1 MQQVFSLKHKTIL
14 VTGASSGIGKQTAIN
29 ISNMNGNVIISGRN
43 KERLQHTLSEMQG
56 KHSMICSDLT
66 KKEKMLDLIEQLPVL
81 DGFVH
86 CAGISKPLPI
96 KFIKQS
102 YLQDI
107 QAINF
112 ESAAILSSFLLK
124 KKKLNKQASIVF
136 VSSIAAQHPYKG
148 GAAYAASKAA
158 LEAFARTLALEVA
171 HRKIR
176 VNCIAPAMVQTQMY
190 EATKAAVSAKAME
203 KDAARYP
210 LGIGQSDD
218 VANTS
223 IFLLS
228 DASKWITGQTIRLDG
243 GLMLGA

>member
-1 MQQVFSLKHKTIL
+1 M
-14 VTGASSGIGKQTAIN
+14 
-29 ISNMNGNVIISGRN
+29 
-43 KERLQHTLSEMQG
+43 
-56 KHSMICSDLT
+56 
-66 KKEKMLDLIEQLPVL
+66 
-81 DGFVH
+81 
-86 CAGISKPLPI
+86 
-96 KFIKQS
+96 
-102 YLQDI
+102 
-107 QAINF
+107 
-112 ESAAILSSFLLK
+112 LK